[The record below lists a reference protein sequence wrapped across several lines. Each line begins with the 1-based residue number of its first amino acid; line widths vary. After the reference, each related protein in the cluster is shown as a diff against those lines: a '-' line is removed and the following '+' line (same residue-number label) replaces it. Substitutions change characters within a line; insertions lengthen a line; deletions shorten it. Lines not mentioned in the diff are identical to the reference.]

1 MDSTAQQKATMIGGD
16 NLELSFKDLSLD
28 AGTVGEDS
36 SKILKWNLPLKEL
49 YKLACS
55 FYKEKSGK
63 AIHLSYEDNLKLVA
77 FTQQAAHGPLD
88 LSKAPP
94 LGMFDV
100 IGKDR
105 RIAWQQLGTI
115 TKLQAMEG
123 FIDLLDRLCP
133 LFKPYVEAIKKDRE
147 EKARRA
153 EQEEIQRTEALAAE
167 RERQEELARLES
179 EKNREE
185 LHRRQLQDAL
195 NQQTYHQFKEYAEIQ
210 FPGNPEQ
217 QAVLI
222 RQLQNEHYHQYMQ
235 QLQAQ
240 VATNLARLKSLSDG
254 EEDDT
259 PTAVVCENGAAG
271 AIEPAAANEFANAN
285 NAKENSQF
293 EFKEQCDSDN
303 DSGDYAVISPANM
316 WTKPDIKLFK
326 QEVMAGKGDGVIRV
340 NHGDT
345 VTVKVPTHEGGSCLF
360 WEFATDSYDI
370 GFGVYFEWGKPP
382 TTEVSVHISESDE
395 DDDTIE
401 EDDEVICAEDLECGQ
416 VQSSQ
421 MSSAGSALGSRNPIS
436 IIIPIYRRE
445 CHQEVY
451 AGSHTYPGEGTYLLK
466 FDNSYSLW
474 RPKTLY
480 YKVFYTR

>member
-1 MDSTAQQKATMIGGD
+1 MIGGEK
-16 NLELSFKDLSLD
+16 LEISFKELSLD
-28 AGTVGEDS
+28 GGTANEDS

-105 RIAWQQLGTI
+105 RISWQQLGTI

-133 LFKPYVEAIKKDRE
+133 LFKPYVEAIKKDKE

-153 EQEEIQRTEALAAE
+153 VQEEIQRTEAIAAE
-167 RERQEELARLES
+167 KERQEELQRLES

-240 VATNLARLKSLSDG
+240 VATNLARLKGLSDG
-254 EEDDT
+254 EEDDN
-259 PTAVVCENGAAG
+259 PAAVVCESGGNGTN
-271 AIEPAAANEFANAN
+271 EPIANEFANAN
-285 NAKENSQF
+285 NVKENSQF

-421 MSSAGSALGSRNPIS
+421 TSSVASALGSRNPIS

>member
-1 MDSTAQQKATMIGGD
+1 MISPD
-16 NLELSFKDLSLD
+16 NLDLSLKDLSIDEGL
-28 AGTVGEDS
+28 ANANS
-36 SKILKWNLPLKEL
+36 NKILKWNLPLKEL
-49 YKLACS
+49 YKLACH

-63 AIHLSYEDNLKLVA
+63 AVHLSYEDNLKLVA

-88 LSKAPP
+88 LTKAPP

-133 LFKPYVEAIKKDRE
+133 LFKPTVEAIKKDKE
-147 EKARRA
+147 EKARQA
-153 EQEEIQRTEALAAE
+153 EQDQIQRTEALVAE
-167 RERQEELARLES
+167 KERLEEQQRIED

-185 LHRRQLQDAL
+185 LQRRQLQDAL

-240 VATNLARLKSLSDG
+240 VATNYARLRGDADAEDG
-254 EEDDT
+254 ET
-259 PTAVVCENGAAG
+259 PTTVGG
-271 AIEPAAANEFANAN
+271 SSTGANEVGELTNSN
-285 NAKENSQF
+285 SKENSQF

-326 QEVMAGKGDGVIRV
+326 QEVTAGKGDGVIRV

-401 EDDEVICAEDLECGQ
+401 EDEEVICAEDLECGPAQ
-416 VQSSQ
+416 NSQ
-421 MSSAGSALGSRNPIS
+421 TSSAVSALGSRNPIS

-451 AGSHTYPGEGTYLLK
+451 AGSHSYPGEGTYLLK

>member
-133 LFKPYVEAIKKDRE
+133 LFKPYVEAIKKTGR
-147 EKARRA
+147 KRHAGRSRG
-153 EQEEIQRTEALAAE
+153 IQRTEALAAE
-167 RERQEELARLES
+167 RERQRSWHGLKVTDPRGAAPATAA
-179 EKNREE
+179 
-185 LHRRQLQDAL
+185 DAL
-195 NQQTYHQFKEYAEIQ
+195 NQQLKEYAEIQ

>member
-1 MDSTAQQKATMIGGD
+1 MIAAE
-16 NLELSFKDLSLD
+16 NLDLSFKELSLD
-28 AGTVGEDS
+28 GGTTMASEES
-36 SKILKWNLPLKEL
+36 NKILKWNLPLKEL

-88 LSKAPP
+88 LSQAPP

-133 LFKPYVEAIKKDRE
+133 LFKPYVEAIKKDKE

-153 EQEEIQRTEALAAE
+153 EQEQIQRTEALAAE
-167 RERQEELARLES
+167 KERQEELQRLEN

-240 VATNLARLKSLSDG
+240 VATNLARLKSISDG
-254 EEDDT
+254 EDDDSN
-259 PTAVVCENGAAG
+259 PTAVVCENGTVHGGAATETG
-271 AIEPAAANEFANAN
+271 EFACAN
-285 NAKENSQF
+285 VKENSQF

-401 EDDEVICAEDLECGQ
+401 EDEEVICAEDLECGT
-416 VQSSQ
+416 VQTNQTSGT
-421 MSSAGSALGSRNPIS
+421 GSALGSRNPIS

>member
-1 MDSTAQQKATMIGGD
+1 MIATD
-16 NLELSFKDLSLD
+16 NLELSLNELSIDDGL
-28 AGTVGEDS
+28 ANANS
-36 SKILKWNLPLKEL
+36 NKIMKWNLPLKEL
-49 YKLACS
+49 YKFACG

-88 LSKAPP
+88 LTKAPP

-133 LFKPYVEAIKKDRE
+133 LFKPYVEAIKKDKE
-147 EKARRA
+147 EKARQA
-153 EQEEIQRTEALAAE
+153 EQDQIQRTEAQAAE
-167 RERQEELARLES
+167 KERLEEQRRIED

-185 LHRRQLQDAL
+185 LQRRQLQDAL

-240 VATNLARLKSLSDG
+240 VATNYARLKGDTEA
-254 EEDDT
+254 EEGDNP
-259 PTAVVCENGAAG
+259 PTVGATGAG
-271 AIEPAAANEFANAN
+271 ANELGELTNSTT
-285 NAKENSQF
+285 KENSQF

-316 WTKPDIKLFK
+316 WTKADIKLFK

-401 EDDEVICAEDLECGQ
+401 EDEEVICAEDLECGP
-416 VQSSQ
+416 VQSSSQ
-421 MSSAGSALGSRNPIS
+421 TSSTGSALGSRNPIS

-451 AGSHTYPGEGTYLLK
+451 AGSHSYPGEGTYLLK

>member
-1 MDSTAQQKATMIGGD
+1 MISADSID
-16 NLELSFKDLSLD
+16 LSLKDLSLAD
-28 AGTVGEDS
+28 GDSAGDN
-36 SKILKWNLPLKEL
+36 SKVLKWNLPLKDL

-88 LSKAPP
+88 LTKAPP

-133 LFKPYVEAIKKDRE
+133 LFKPYVEAIKKDKE
-147 EKARRA
+147 EKLRQA
-153 EQEEIQRTEALAAE
+153 EQEQIQRNEAQAAE
-167 RERQEELARLES
+167 KVRLAELQRIED

-185 LHRRQLQDAL
+185 LQRRQLQDAL

-240 VATNLARLKSLSDG
+240 VATNYARTKGEGDGTNEEKDDSALAGS
-254 EEDDT
+254 
-259 PTAVVCENGAAG
+259 GAAT
-271 AIEPAAANEFANAN
+271 EPGMYTNAN
-285 NAKENSQF
+285 MKENSQF

-316 WTKPDIKLFK
+316 WTKADIKLFK

-360 WEFATDSYDI
+360 WEFATDNYDI

-401 EDDEVICAEDLECGQ
+401 EDEEVICAEDLECGPSPGSQ
-416 VQSSQ
+416 LVSS
-421 MSSAGSALGSRNPIS
+421 GSNRSLGPRNPIS

>member
-1 MDSTAQQKATMIGGD
+1 MISSD
-16 NLELSFKDLSLD
+16 NLELSLKDLSLD
-28 AGTVGEDS
+28 GSSSGGEDDN
-36 SKILKWNLPLKEL
+36 KILKWNLPLKEL
-49 YKLACS
+49 YRLACS

-63 AIHLSYEDNLKLVA
+63 AVHLSYEDNLKLVA

-88 LSKAPP
+88 LSQAPP

-133 LFKPYVEAIKKDRE
+133 LFKPYVEAIKKDKE

-153 EQEEIQRTEALAAE
+153 EQEQIKRTEALAAE
-167 RERQEELARLES
+167 KERLEEQQRLED

-185 LHRRQLQDAL
+185 LQRRQLQDAL

-240 VATNLARLKSLSDG
+240 VATNLARLKRVPGDDG
-254 EEDDT
+254 NEDGDDQ
-259 PTAVVCENGAAG
+259 PTAVVCEKGT
-271 AIEPAAANEFANAN
+271 EVVEFASAT
-285 NAKENSQF
+285 AKENSQF

-382 TTEVSVHISESDE
+382 TTEVSVHVSESDE

-401 EDDEVICAEDLECGQ
+401 EDEEVICAEDLECGT
-416 VQSSQ
+416 VQGGQ
-421 MSSAGSALGSRNPIS
+421 MSSAGSGLGSRNPIS

>member
-1 MDSTAQQKATMIGGD
+1 MATMISSD
-16 NLELSFKDLSLD
+16 SIELSLKDLSLSD
-28 AGTVGEDS
+28 GASTNDEN
-36 SKILKWNLPLKEL
+36 SKILKWNLPLKDL

-88 LSKAPP
+88 LSQAPP

-133 LFKPYVEAIKKDRE
+133 LFKPFVEAIKKDKE
-147 EKARRA
+147 EKLRKA
-153 EQEEIQRTEALAAE
+153 EQEQIQRNEAQAAE
-167 RERQEELARLES
+167 KVRMAEVQRIED

-185 LHRRQLQDAL
+185 LQRRQLQDAL

-240 VATNLARLKSLSDG
+240 VATNYSRLKGDEGADG
-254 EEDDT
+254 D
-259 PTAVVCENGAAG
+259 VENSPGVGAGTVTSNNEQDAFV
-271 AIEPAAANEFANAN
+271 ANS
-285 NAKENSQF
+285 NAKESSQF

-316 WTKPDIKLFK
+316 WTKADIKLFK
-326 QEVMAGKGDGVIRV
+326 QEVTAGKGDGVIRV

-360 WEFATDSYDI
+360 WEFATDNYDI

-401 EDDEVICAEDLECGQ
+401 EDEEVICAEDLECGPAPGNQ
-416 VQSSQ
+416 LVSSSR
-421 MSSAGSALGSRNPIS
+421 MVGPRNPIS

>member
-1 MDSTAQQKATMIGGD
+1 MISAD
-16 NLELSFKDLSLD
+16 NIDLSLKDLSLTD
-28 AGTVGEDS
+28 GDPAGDN
-36 SKILKWNLPLKEL
+36 SKVLKWNLPLKDL

-133 LFKPYVEAIKKDRE
+133 LFKPYVEAIKKDKE
-147 EKARRA
+147 EKLRQA
-153 EQEEIQRTEALAAE
+153 EQEQIQRNEAQAAE
-167 RERQEELARLES
+167 KVRLAELQRIED

-185 LHRRQLQDAL
+185 LQRRQLQDAL

-240 VATNLARLKSLSDG
+240 VATNYARSKGEGDG
-254 EEDDT
+254 TNEEKDESAIAGSG
-259 PTAVVCENGAAG
+259 TAT
-271 AIEPAAANEFANAN
+271 EPGMFTNAN
-285 NAKENSQF
+285 MKENSQF

-316 WTKPDIKLFK
+316 WTKADIKLFK

-360 WEFATDSYDI
+360 WEFATDNYDI

-401 EDDEVICAEDLECGQ
+401 EDEEVICAEDLECGPSPGSQ
-416 VQSSQ
+416 LVSS
-421 MSSAGSALGSRNPIS
+421 GSNRSLGPRNPIS

>member
-1 MDSTAQQKATMIGGD
+1 MIATD
-16 NLELSFKDLSLD
+16 NLELSLNELSIDDGL
-28 AGTVGEDS
+28 ANANS
-36 SKILKWNLPLKEL
+36 NKIMKWNLPLKEL
-49 YKLACS
+49 YKFACG

-88 LSKAPP
+88 LTKAPP

-133 LFKPYVEAIKKDRE
+133 LFKPYVEAIKKDKE

-153 EQEEIQRTEALAAE
+153 EQDQIQRTEAQAAE
-167 RERQEELARLES
+167 KERLEEQRRIED

-185 LHRRQLQDAL
+185 LQRRQLQDAL

-240 VATNLARLKSLSDG
+240 VATNYARLKGDAETEGG
-254 EEDDT
+254 ENPAT
-259 PTAVVCENGAAG
+259 VGATGAG
-271 AIEPAAANEFANAN
+271 ANELDELTNSTT
-285 NAKENSQF
+285 KENSQF

-316 WTKPDIKLFK
+316 WTKADIKLFK

-401 EDDEVICAEDLECGQ
+401 EDEEVICAEDLECGP

-421 MSSAGSALGSRNPIS
+421 TSSTGSALGSRNPIS

-451 AGSHTYPGEGTYLLK
+451 AGSHSYPGEGTYLLK

>member
-1 MDSTAQQKATMIGGD
+1 MVARSQ
-16 NLELSFKDLSLD
+16 
-28 AGTVGEDS
+28 
-36 SKILKWNLPLKEL
+36 
-49 YKLACS
+49 
-55 FYKEKSGK
+55 
-63 AIHLSYEDNLKLVA
+63 LVA

-285 NAKENSQF
+285 NAK
-293 EFKEQCDSDN
+293 D
-303 DSGDYAVISPANM
+303 
-316 WTKPDIKLFK
+316 
-326 QEVMAGKGDGVIRV
+326 
-340 NHGDT
+340 
-345 VTVKVPTHEGGSCLF
+345 
-360 WEFATDSYDI
+360 
-370 GFGVYFEWGKPP
+370 
-382 TTEVSVHISESDE
+382 
-395 DDDTIE
+395 
-401 EDDEVICAEDLECGQ
+401 
-416 VQSSQ
+416 
-421 MSSAGSALGSRNPIS
+421 
-436 IIIPIYRRE
+436 
-445 CHQEVY
+445 
-451 AGSHTYPGEGTYLLK
+451 
-466 FDNSYSLW
+466 
-474 RPKTLY
+474 
-480 YKVFYTR
+480 

>member
-1 MDSTAQQKATMIGGD
+1 MISADNIDVSLKELSLTEGDSAGD
-16 NLELSFKDLSLD
+16 N
-28 AGTVGEDS
+28 
-36 SKILKWNLPLKEL
+36 SKVLKWNLPLKDL

-133 LFKPYVEAIKKDRE
+133 LFKPYVEAIKKDKE
-147 EKARRA
+147 EKLRQA
-153 EQEEIQRTEALAAE
+153 EQEQIQRNEAQAAE
-167 RERQEELARLES
+167 KVRLAELQRIED

-185 LHRRQLQDAL
+185 LQRRQLQDAL

-240 VATNLARLKSLSDG
+240 VATNYARSKGEGDGTNEEKDDSALAGSG
-254 EEDDT
+254 
-259 PTAVVCENGAAG
+259 TAT
-271 AIEPAAANEFANAN
+271 EPGMFTNAN
-285 NAKENSQF
+285 MKENSQF

-316 WTKPDIKLFK
+316 WTKADIKLFK

-360 WEFATDSYDI
+360 WEFATDNYDI

-401 EDDEVICAEDLECGQ
+401 EDEEVICAEDLECGPSPGSQ
-416 VQSSQ
+416 LVSS
-421 MSSAGSALGSRNPIS
+421 GSNRSLGPRNPIS

>member
-1 MDSTAQQKATMIGGD
+1 MVGGD
-16 NLELSFKDLSLD
+16 SLDLSFKDLSID
-28 AGTVGEDS
+28 GGTVSDGDS

-147 EKARRA
+147 ERARRA
-153 EQEEIQRTEALAAE
+153 EQEEIARTAALAAE
-167 RERQEELARLES
+167 KERQEELQRLES

-240 VATNLARLKSLSDG
+240 VATNLARLKTGASDG
-254 EEDDT
+254 EDDDN
-259 PTAVVCENGAAG
+259 PTAVVCEQGGAGPNDTTEFPSAANGAAH
-271 AIEPAAANEFANAN
+271 

-401 EDDEVICAEDLECGQ
+401 EDDEVICAEDLECGPL
-416 VQSSQ
+416 QSGQ
-421 MSSAGSALGSRNPIS
+421 TGGAGSALGSRNPIS